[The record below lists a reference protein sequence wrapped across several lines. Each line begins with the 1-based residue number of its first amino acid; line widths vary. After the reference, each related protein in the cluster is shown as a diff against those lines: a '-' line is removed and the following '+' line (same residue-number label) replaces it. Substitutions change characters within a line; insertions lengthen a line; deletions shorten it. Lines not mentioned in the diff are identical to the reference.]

1 MTSVVIPVG
10 HVNVQLIAEGDAIVR
25 MTQNGKAWE
34 PETRSVLGEW
44 LVQSP
49 LCTVLDVGAY
59 TGVYAIAAALMG
71 HKVVALEPHPSNYAR
86 LLMNCALN
94 SMRIEAL
101 PVAASNETGTRRLHV
116 KLRINDTASL
126 EHKAADPLCT
136 DYIEVPIK
144 RIDDLVFKSR
154 VGLIKIDVEHH
165 EVNVLLGA
173 QRTIATHK
181 PMILVETL
189 DIKAFDAVCLCLQ
202 TSTVGYTLK
211 GVLDGRNKLFA
222 TNDVFDDPHA
232 H

>member
-1 MTSVVIPVG
+1 MAYGALMTSVVIPVG

-25 MTQNGKAWE
+25 MTNNGKEWE
-34 PETRSVLGEW
+34 PQTRMMWGE
-44 LVQSP
+44 
-49 LCTVLDVGAY
+49 LCQPGDMVLDVGAY

-101 PVAASNETGTRRLHV
+101 PVAASNETGMRRLHV

-154 VGLIKIDVEHH
+154 VGLMKIDVEHH
-165 EVNVLLGA
+165 EVSVLLGA

-202 TSTVGYTLK
+202 TVGYTLK

-222 TNDVFDDPHA
+222 TSVQ
-232 H
+232 